1 MKEIIPTNDDSYN
14 IMLSELK
21 ESDRLVNIEEQ
32 PLLEEKIV
40 ELKMDSHTK
49 IKILWLVE
57 EAYDIEFEGGI
68 LWLLSKLVRGDD
80 AYEKYLISQ
89 WKQKTWHQII
99 CISYGILNNF
109 MLYDDIPDM
118 DANPK
123 VAAILKRIAIM
134 NIVKLAGRRDCKAQ
148 NIKSLFKQKGELIK
162 DHIEQVNA
170 NVIIGSKTLHH
181 YYDLFELDSAQHFI
195 SEQGTSYYTKNEKLY
210 IDADYLDQLYITRE
224 YFVLADYIDDLIQ
237 IAKSVFTT

>member
-1 MKEIIPTNDDSYN
+1 MKEIITTNDDSYN
-14 IMLSELK
+14 SMLPELK
-21 ESDRLVNIEEQ
+21 ENDRLTNNEEQ
-32 PLLEEKIV
+32 PLLQEEIV
-40 ELKMDSHTK
+40 DLETVNHTK

-80 AYEKYLISQ
+80 AYEKYLISR
-89 WKQKTWHQII
+89 WKKKTWNQII

-109 MLYDDIPDM
+109 MLYDDIPDI
-118 DANPK
+118 DANPE

-134 NIVKLAGRRDCKAQ
+134 NIVKLAGSRDCKAQ

-181 YYDLFELDSAQHFI
+181 YYDLFDLDSAQHFI

-210 IDADYLDQLYITRE
+210 IDADYLEQLYITRE
-224 YFVLADYIDDLIQ
+224 YFVLSDYIDDLIL
-237 IAKSVFTT
+237 ITKSVFTT